1 MSTSSDGRAPLLDH
15 LEELRLRILYSLIYL
30 LLGAVIAW
38 YWVPHIILLLKAPLM
53 QTQLYHAGRLQLVA
67 TSLPEQLLMSFNIAL
82 WSGLAL
88 ALPFILHQVWLFVAP
103 GLYPQE
109 RRYAG
114 PFIVGAGVSFAL
126 GALFCYFMILPP
138 MVKFLVDFMQGAVS
152 AVFSL
157 GTYIGQIV
165 TLLVCFGLCFELPIV
180 MVLLT
185 RIGLVNHVLLGQV
198 RRYAIIGCLVVAAF
212 ITPTPDP
219 LNMFIAAAPLY
230 LLYELGTLLS
240 RVFQV
245 RPEGDEAALGKL
257 TEGR

>member
-1 MSTSSDGRAPLLDH
+1 MNNNPDGSAPLLDH
-15 LEELRLRILYSLIYL
+15 LEELRLRIIYSLIFL
-30 LLGAVIAW
+30 VLGAAIAW
-38 YWVPHIILLLKAPLM
+38 YWVPQIILLLKAPLL
-53 QTQLYHAGRLQLVA
+53 QTQLYQSGKLQLVA

-88 ALPFILHQVWLFVAP
+88 SLPFILHQVWLFVVP

-114 PFIVGAGVSFAL
+114 PFIVGAGISFAL
-126 GALFCYFMILPP
+126 GVAFCYVMILPP
-138 MVKFLVDFMQGAVS
+138 MVKFLVDFMQGTVS
-152 AVFSL
+152 AVFSV

-165 TLLVCFGLCFELPIV
+165 TLMVCFGLCFELPIL

-185 RIGLVNHVLLGQV
+185 RIGLVNHTLLGSV
-198 RRYAIIGCLVVAAF
+198 RRFALIGCLIAAAF

-219 LNMFIAAAPLY
+219 VNMFIAAAPLY
-230 LLYELGTLLS
+230 LLYEVGVILS

-245 RPEGDEAALGKL
+245 KPETLESTAI
-257 TEGR
+257 EG